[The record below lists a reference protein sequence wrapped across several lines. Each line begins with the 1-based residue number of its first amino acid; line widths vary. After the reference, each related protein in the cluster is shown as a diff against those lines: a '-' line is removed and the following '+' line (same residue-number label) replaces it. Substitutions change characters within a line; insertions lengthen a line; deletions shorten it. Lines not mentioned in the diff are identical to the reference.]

1 MQDVGKGFSY
11 LACKD
16 PTQADDDQDVE
27 DSRADNRANSN
38 VSFSDE
44 DTCGWVTQRDRRE
57 EGKSDVCI

>member
-1 MQDVGKGFSY
+1 MQDDGKGFSY

-27 DSRADNRANSN
+27 DSRADNRADSN

-44 DTCGWVTQRDRRE
+44 DT
-57 EGKSDVCI
+57 